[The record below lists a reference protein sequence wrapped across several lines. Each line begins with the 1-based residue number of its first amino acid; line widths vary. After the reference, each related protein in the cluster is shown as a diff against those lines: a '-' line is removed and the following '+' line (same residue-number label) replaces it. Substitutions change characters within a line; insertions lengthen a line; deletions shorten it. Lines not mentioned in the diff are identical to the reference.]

1 MPVNEHRIIEQ
12 VDRMVASGRITEEE
26 VGRLRAAEGSA
37 AFEEV
42 VAAIRARHAQVHT
55 DAAVA
60 EGRISQS
67 EADGFLTSRAV
78 RRALEGA
85 AEPHQGHALTEG
97 MVRAGQPSSSR

>member
-12 VDRMVASGRITEEE
+12 VDRMVASAASPRRRSN
-26 VGRLRAAEGSA
+26 VCARAEGSA

-60 EGRISQS
+60 EGRMSQS
-67 EADGFLTSRAV
+67 EADGFLDRVRSGEHSNELRAHIK
-78 RRALEGA
+78 GT
-85 AEPHQGHALTEG
+85 H
-97 MVRAGQPSSSR
+97 